1 MALSSIAGHLTHRHL
16 GAYAVAKAGI
26 EMLVRNAADELG
38 AYGVRVNGV
47 RPGLVPTDAS
57 GPLNDDA
64 ATREDYLAQ
73 MPLGRT
79 GTVEDVAAL
88 VAFLAG
94 PESTWITGQL
104 IGVDGGHSLRRGPD
118 LGALFDPAFAD
129 ALDVADGTVGPVLS
143 FTSGPI
149 GPVRKDRTS
158 LRDQTWGATSRMKRS
173 IAPRRPASPPGATG
187 SRRMWSTPMA
197 VQRPIVSSISA
208 GVPAIDL
215 AAGIEPS
222 GSR

>member
-1 MALSSIAGHLTHRHL
+1 MLVDRDGWEQTLTLNITGTWSLIRHAAPVMARSGGGSIVALSSIAGHLTHRHL

-64 ATREDYLAQ
+64 ATRADYLAQ

-118 LGALFDPAFAD
+118 LGALFDPAFGP
-129 ALDVADGTVGPVLS
+129 AL
-143 FTSGPI
+143 
-149 GPVRKDRTS
+149 TS
-158 LRDQTWGATSRMKRS
+158 LM
-173 IAPRRPASPPGATG
+173 G
-187 SRRMWSTPMA
+187 S
-197 VQRPIVSSISA
+197 
-208 GVPAIDL
+208 
-215 AAGIEPS
+215 
-222 GSR
+222 